1 MGAIMNGMT
10 LSKLRAY
17 GSGFLIFSD
26 YGRPSIRLGA
36 LMHIPPLYIFTHD
49 SIGVGED
56 GPTHQPIEQLMSL
69 RAMPNLIVI
78 RPCDANEVA
87 EAYRIAMTEKHA
99 PVVLALTRQGVPTLD
114 RAKFA
119 PASGLARGGYALN
132 NEPHPDV
139 LLIGT
144 GSEVHLCIEAAEKL
158 AASGVKARVVS
169 LASWELFEK
178 QPKDY
183 RDSVLPPAVTARV
196 CVEAG
201 AAFGWEKYA
210 GPAGAVIAM
219 RSFGTS
225 APVKD
230 ALKHFGFTADAVVA
244 AARKQIGK

>member
-1 MGAIMNGMT
+1 
-10 LSKLRAY
+10 
-17 GSGFLIFSD
+17 
-26 YGRPSIRLGA
+26 
-36 LMHIPPLYIFTHD
+36 MHIPPLYIFTHD

-56 GPTHQPIEQLMSL
+56 GPTHQPIEHLMSL
-69 RAMPNLIVI
+69 RAMPNLILI
-78 RPCDANEVA
+78 RPCDANEVV

-114 RAKFA
+114 RAKYA
-119 PASGLARGGYALN
+119 PASGLAKGGYALN
-132 NEPHPDV
+132 NEPNPDV

-144 GSEVHLCIEAAEKL
+144 GSEVYLCVEAAEKL

-169 LASWELFEK
+169 LPSWELFEK

-183 RDSVLPPAVTARV
+183 RDSVLLPRVTARV
-196 CVEAG
+196 CVEAA

-210 GPAGAVIAM
+210 GPTGAVIGM

-225 APVKD
+225 SPVKD
-230 ALKHFGFTADAVVA
+230 VLKHFGFTADAVVA